1 MLKMFK
7 MRIMAMRMVLMMF
20 NMIKMFKRRGIH
32 NIYTIDHIDSKVKD
46 EKRRK
51 GPDKKIGQICCHN
64 KKTNV

>member
-32 NIYTIDHIDSKVKD
+32 NIYA
-46 EKRRK
+46 
-51 GPDKKIGQICCHN
+51 CN
-64 KKTNV
+64 